1 MFRFFIDRPIFSS
14 VISLIIVIA
23 GVMAFIDLPIA
34 EYPNV
39 QPPTVVITAN
49 YPGASAETISKT
61 VAVPIEEKLHGIE
74 GLLYF
79 TSSASADGTL
89 EIVVN
94 FETGTNP
101 DVAAINTN
109 NRVGLALPRL
119 PDELRRSGV
128 TVQKRSYDFL
138 MQAGLVSP
146 KGSRDTVFLSNYA
159 LINMVDELKRVP
171 GVGDVGILGGRD
183 YAIRVW
189 LLPDRMAHFG
199 VTASDVATAIRAQN
213 AQYAMGKIG
222 QDPTP
227 GPQSLV
233 LTVLAQ
239 GRLVEPEAFGN
250 IVLRANGANGILHL
264 RDVARVEL
272 AAQNYDTR
280 SRIDGLQGV
289 TIYAFLQSGANS
301 LATARLAKEKLEEL
315 SKRFPDDVE
324 YRIPYDSTIVVS
336 SSIQEV
342 VITMGISALL
352 VILVVFVF
360 LQNWRSIVIPAVVI
374 PVALIGTLA
383 GLWLFNFSINQFSL
397 FAIVLV
403 IGMVVDDAIVVLENV
418 ERVMRTQGLDA
429 REAAIASMHE
439 VAPALVAII
448 LVLCAVFVPVA
459 FLGGIAGRLYQQF
472 AVTIAVAVVIS
483 GVVALTLTP
492 ALCALLL
499 KPSDHES
506 TLFRP
511 FNSAFA
517 ALSRVYNFCVAWVLR
532 HRWLGATM
540 FIVVIAA
547 VAYMFRIV
555 PTGFVPTEDRSWFY
569 AEVLLPDGATLART
583 EEVTNR
589 LTRRMRENPAVEH
602 TGTTIGSDIVGGG
615 NKTNASTTF
624 VALKK
629 WHERNISA
637 ADLIKQFA
645 AENQDERDGLLL
657 MFNPSPIRGIGNSGS
672 YEMYLQ
678 SRVDADPKRLAA
690 VMQTLIEALKKS
702 PNLAGVSTFFR
713 PTTPQVYLD
722 VDRDKALAMGVPIN
736 ELFDTISSTI
746 GALYVND
753 FNKFGRAFKV
763 QMQADGPFR
772 MSPQDIGKMYVRG
785 NNGAMIPLSALANAR
800 LITGPQQLDRY
811 NGILAAKILLVGAPG
826 VSSGDAIREVEN
838 VAAKVL
844 PDDFGVV
851 WGGLAFQ
858 EKRTGKASIIAVAF
872 GIVMVFLILAALFE
886 TWSLPLAVILSVPF
900 AMLGALIAVI
910 VRNYPSDVYF
920 QIGLVVLVGLASKN
934 AILIVA
940 FAKQKREQGMSAIE
954 AASEAA
960 RLRFRPIV
968 MTSMAFV
975 LGVLPLVLAS
985 GAGSA
990 ARRSM
995 GTGVFGGMIAATFIA
1010 TAFIPLFYTWLS
1022 PDKKKTQKTTATPP
1036 LPGSTPQA

>member
-14 VISLIIVIA
+14 VIALIIVIA
-23 GVMAFIDLPIA
+23 GVMAFIDLPVA

-79 TSSASADGTL
+79 TSSSSADGTL

-101 DVAAINTN
+101 DVATINTN

-146 KGSRDTVFLSNYA
+146 RGSRDTVYLSNYA

>member
-23 GVMAFIDLPIA
+23 GVMAFIDLPIS

-79 TSSASADGTL
+79 TSSSSADGTL

-119 PDELRRSGV
+119 PEEVRRSGV
-128 TVQKRSYDFL
+128 TVQKRTFDFL

-146 KGSRDTVFLSNYA
+146 RGSRDTVFLSNYA

-250 IVLRANGANGILHL
+250 IVLRASTANGILHL

-280 SRIDGLQGV
+280 SRIDGLQAV

-301 LATARLAKEKLEEL
+301 LATARLAKAKLEEL

-360 LQNWRSIVIPAVVI
+360 LQNWRSIIIPAVVI

-418 ERVMRTQGLDA
+418 ERVMRTQGLNA
-429 REAAIASMHE
+429 REAAIASMQE

-506 TLFRP
+506 ALFRP
-511 FNSAFA
+511 FNRAFA
-517 ALSRVYNFCVAWVLR
+517 GLSRVYNFCVAWVLR
-532 HRWLGATM
+532 HRWLGAAM
-540 FIVVIAA
+540 FIIVIAA
-547 VAYMFRIV
+547 VASMFRIV

-624 VALKK
+624 VTLKK

-722 VDRDKALAMGVPIN
+722 VDRDKALAMGVPMN

-772 MSPQDIGKMYVRG
+772 MSPQDIGKMHVRG
-785 NNGAMIPLSALANAR
+785 NNGAMIPLSALATAR

-940 FAKQKREQGMSAIE
+940 FAKQKREQGMSAID
-954 AASEAA
+954 AATEAA

-1022 PDKKKTQKTTATPP
+1022 PDKKKTQKTTATPTAP
-1036 LPGSTPQA
+1036 VSTPAE